1 MDGRKAQKELELKK
15 QKESALKENRGEE
28 FKYMLHDR
36 GTGIGYKDKEAYEEQ
51 KVGIQSGPEE
61 IKETET
67 KSEEMQDWQMEWG
80 RKRGM
85 MLGDSQHVSRT
96 PAI

>member
-1 MDGRKAQKELELKK
+1 
-15 QKESALKENRGEE
+15 
-28 FKYMLHDR
+28 MLHDR

-67 KSEEMQDWQMEWG
+67 KSEEMQDW
-80 RKRGM
+80 
-85 MLGDSQHVSRT
+85 
-96 PAI
+96 